1 MWSKAICSITHKYM
15 QQHLMTTITKSI
27 VFNWKLDFSES
38 YKWTT
43 TGQLYNTK
51 TMREIKKTVNG
62 YSVGYWIN
70 KKFWTLRNLKKHLVK
85 IEKEICPF

>member
-1 MWSKAICSITHKYM
+1 MVLIGNS
-15 QQHLMTTITKSI
+15 
-27 VFNWKLDFSES
+27 DFSES

-70 KKFWTLRNLKKHLVK
+70 KKFWTLRNLKNIL
-85 IEKEICPF
+85 